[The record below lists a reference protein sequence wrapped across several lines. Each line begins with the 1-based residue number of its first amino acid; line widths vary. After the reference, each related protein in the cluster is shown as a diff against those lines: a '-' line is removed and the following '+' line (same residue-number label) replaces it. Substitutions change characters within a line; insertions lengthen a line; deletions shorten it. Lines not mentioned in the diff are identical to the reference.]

1 MPLGST
7 WALRIA
13 TIEEAPQSIST
24 LPCAARSRW
33 KQVLKRPP
41 LPKASPEPR
50 NCRRIALVNEGW
62 GRLLQARDFVGE
74 RRAPHVAHLG
84 VIVAPRAV
92 HGDAVVPHHEVVGPP
107 DMGVDELA
115 LRGVLGEVAQEGAR
129 LGHRPAFEA
138 AGMAGEIE

>member
-7 WALRIA
+7 CSLRIA
-13 TIEEAPQSIST
+13 TIEVAPQSIST

-33 KQVLKRPP
+33 KQVLRRPP

-84 VIVAPRAV
+84 VVVAPRAV
-92 HGDAVVPHHEVVGPP
+92 HGDPVVPHHEVVGPP
-107 DMGVDELA
+107 DMGVDELS
-115 LRGVLGEVAQEGAR
+115 LRGVPGEVPPEAASPR
-129 LGHRPAFEA
+129 HCPAFTA
-138 AGMAGEIE
+138 PAL